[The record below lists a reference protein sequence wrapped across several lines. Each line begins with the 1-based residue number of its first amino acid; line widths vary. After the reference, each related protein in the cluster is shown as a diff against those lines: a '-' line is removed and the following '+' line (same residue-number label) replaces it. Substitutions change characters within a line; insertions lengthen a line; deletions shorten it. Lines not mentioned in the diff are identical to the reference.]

1 MEAKVEKP
9 VFKLFL
15 IGDASSSSLRPSDS
29 VVDTD
34 RVANKC
40 RELVESNK
48 STV

>member
-15 IGDASSSSLRPSDS
+15 IGDASSTSSLHPSDS
-29 VVDTD
+29 VVDTEL
-34 RVANKC
+34 RIK
-40 RELVESNK
+40 LVEPDK